1 MTESQDL
8 LITTLEFLAA
18 VVVLFTTIAVIYMT
32 LKLIKKMTNIRMPRL
47 RLPRLKLPKLPKR
60 KKIEK
65 KQERRTENMSKEA
78 KEGTTFN
85 DVFMFMIAVPLVL
98 LWVGF
103 AGFVIHSGLGKPEV
117 LENIEAYTTLIA
129 ILGGPALLI
138 IKDALDVWK
147 QEQAEKTAFYKIKAQ
162 SVIDYNESTQK
173 QRQMIEQKAQEQAHK
188 VESEMTASKT
198 EGITL
203 PIKGKK

>member
-1 MTESQDL
+1 MEWAVIILEMLAVVSASAGMIFIL
-8 LITTLEFLAA
+8 LITYA
-18 VVVLFTTIAVIYMT
+18 VVKRI
-32 LKLIKKMTNIRMPRL
+32 IKQPRKME
-47 RLPRLKLPKLPKR
+47 
-60 KKIEK
+60 EK
-65 KQERRTENMSKEA
+65 TKMSKEA
-78 KEGTTFN
+78 SEGTTFN

-103 AGFVIHSGLGKPEV
+103 AGFVIHSGLGDAAV

-162 SVIDYNESTQK
+162 AVIDYNDHAQK
-173 QRQMIEQKAQEQAHK
+173 QAQMIEAKEQEHGHK
-188 VESEMTASKT
+188 IET
-198 EGITL
+198 
-203 PIKGKK
+203 KK